1 MNRFEK
7 GTIVIGKGIELT
19 EDEILRLEI
28 EMIKFE
34 RLLDTDRLGYDPIGN
49 LVVKY
54 ESILDLMVD
63 DGTIV

>member
-7 GTIVIGKGIELT
+7 ETIVIGKGIELT
-19 EDEILRLEI
+19 KDEILRLEI
-28 EMIKFE
+28 EMIEFE